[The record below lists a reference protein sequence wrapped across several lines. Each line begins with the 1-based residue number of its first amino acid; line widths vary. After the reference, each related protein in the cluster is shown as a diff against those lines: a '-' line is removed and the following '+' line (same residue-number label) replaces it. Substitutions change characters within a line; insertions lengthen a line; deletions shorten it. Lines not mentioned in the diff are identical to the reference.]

1 MVLVNAGSAHTSRR
15 AIVRGSI
22 AALFASQTRAAAQ
35 SANAIA
41 FSLPIGLPGRA
52 RGDGFFIRHGYSCE
66 NSWYN
71 PGAWHTGEDWYLI
84 DGDTAGAEAYA
95 VADGQVVFSDSDYPG
110 RVVIVE
116 HAADL
121 FSTYGHLGP
130 ELDVQDGDDVAR
142 GQRLGV
148 VLNRTDGLAPSHL
161 HFEMRTFL
169 TTPKV
174 NGDAPQ
180 YGFACGVNCPPGP
193 GYWPI
198 DAPELPSA
206 MGWRNPTHT
215 LFHRMFTERRPTR
228 DAELVVPQSVSGTF
242 DLWSAPTD
250 HADAVIIGS
259 TPLRPGDRLRWISVA
274 TGPEAS
280 VQTSAEGYRLW
291 VRIDPSL
298 GKRGWMQAAI
308 ASTNDTGTDG
318 RPSSIWFNLLPAL
331 PE

>member
-121 FSTYGHLGP
+121 SG
-130 ELDVQDGDDVAR
+130 R
-142 GQRLGV
+142 NIRI
-148 VLNRTDGLAPSHL
+148 GLK
-161 HFEMRTFL
+161 EI
-169 TTPKV
+169 
-174 NGDAPQ
+174 Q
-180 YGFACGVNCPPGP
+180 
-193 GYWPI
+193 
-198 DAPELPSA
+198 
-206 MGWRNPTHT
+206 
-215 LFHRMFTERRPTR
+215 
-228 DAELVVPQSVSGTF
+228 
-242 DLWSAPTD
+242 
-250 HADAVIIGS
+250 
-259 TPLRPGDRLRWISVA
+259 GDRAWN
-274 TGPEAS
+274 
-280 VQTSAEGYRLW
+280 
-291 VRIDPSL
+291 RI
-298 GKRGWMQAAI
+298 I
-308 ASTNDTGTDG
+308 AV
-318 RPSSIWFNLLPAL
+318 P
-331 PE
+331 